1 MALALSGAF
10 SFPALEQYVGLGWED
25 GVSVKIPH
33 EKPVAAGHIEF
44 FKYIPR

>member
-1 MALALSGAF
+1 MVLALSLTF
-10 SFPALEQYVGLGWED
+10 SFPVLAQYVEQGWED